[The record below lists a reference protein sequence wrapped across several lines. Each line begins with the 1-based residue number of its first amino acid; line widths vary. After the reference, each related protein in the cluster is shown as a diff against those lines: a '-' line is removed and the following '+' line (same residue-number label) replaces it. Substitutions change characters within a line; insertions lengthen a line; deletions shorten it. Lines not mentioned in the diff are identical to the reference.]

1 MGTDP
6 RRNGHDLTR
15 LTISE
20 GKRAEPRLMMAHPTW
35 RSHRLA
41 VHRTEVAITLVLLA
55 VVAIALAGRS
65 L

>member
-1 MGTDP
+1 MGKNP
-6 RRNGHDLTR
+6 RVNGHNLSR

-41 VHRTEVAITLVLLA
+41 VHRTEVAVAIVLIA
-55 VVAIALAGRS
+55 VVLIALAGRS
-65 L
+65 

>member
-1 MGTDP
+1 MDSNA
-6 RRNGHDLTR
+6 RKNGHDLER
-15 LTISE
+15 LTISV

-41 VHRTEVAITLVLLA
+41 VHRTEVAVTIVLLI

-65 L
+65 